1 MTIAAGDCVA
11 ARRTSITRASA
22 PGVTCANDKDGWLG
36 AAGRWQELEEQ
47 GAHTLRVW
55 QSVPADMLPELR
67 ALSLRS
73 GFGSPLLRIGYLKVF
88 MDGPLRSRT
97 AWMLDGSGV
106 RVTSGADLAEIV
118 RAGAAAG
125 WPVWAHATGD

>member
-47 GAHTLRVW
+47 GAHTVRVW
-55 QSVPADMLPELR
+55 QSVPADLLPELR
-67 ALSLRS
+67 GLSLRS
-73 GFGSPLLRIGYLKVF
+73 GFGSPLLRAGYLKVF
-88 MDGPLRSRT
+88 MDGTLGSRT
-97 AWMLDGSGV
+97 AWMLYGSGV
-106 RVTSGADLAEIV
+106 QITSGNRPAQSV
-118 RAGAAAG
+118 RAPPAAG
-125 WPVWAHATGD
+125 LPGAVHPIR